1 MGNIRNLF
9 LGIRLRANR
18 NLRRRKYAQGG
29 AKGKLSNL
37 FADIVLF
44 VSEFNSYLHTRIKY
58 LLKLWER
65 LKTILVTNL
74 YARRGRTAQKFVH
87 SSMAGLAAL
96 GVMIAPVIAQEFPG
110 ETSDPWS
117 VETTGAV
124 LSATDTNPQTST
136 LISEKAR
143 AEIVEYTVQE
153 GDTVGTIAEKFGVSE
168 NTIRWQNDITG
179 DNIKIGQT
187 IEVLP
192 VTGVSHLVKKGDTV
206 HSIAKKYD
214 SSAQAIAD
222 FPYNTFTNDETF
234 ELAVGQQVIVP
245 EGVIVSTSSGSTG
258 YASRIRITP
267 DAGTVVASGNF
278 VWPTQGGISQGFSW
292 YHKGIDISNRAAP
305 NVLAADAGTVVTA
318 GWSVYGYGNHV
329 VVDHGNGYRTLYAHL
344 QAIYVGVGQS
354 VRRGDALGRMGSTGR
369 STGTHLHFEVISSGT
384 YLNPLSVLQ

>member
-1 MGNIRNLF
+1 MGKIRNLF
-9 LGIRLRANR
+9 LGVRLRANR
-18 NLRRRKYAQGG
+18 NLRRRGYAQNGIRS
-29 AKGKLSNL
+29 KFSNL
-37 FADIVLF
+37 LADSILF
-44 VSEFNSYLHTRIKY
+44 TSEFKSYFLDRLKY
-58 LLKLWER
+58 LLKLWDR
-65 LKTILVTNL
+65 VKTVLVTNL

-110 ETSDPWS
+110 ESSDPWS
-117 VETTGAV
+117 TEVAGAV
-124 LSATDTNPQTST
+124 LSVTDANPQTST

-168 NTIRWQNDITG
+168 DTIRWQNDLTG
-179 DNIKIGQT
+179 DTIKVGQT

-192 VTGVSHLVKKGDTV
+192 VTGVSHAVKKGDTV

-222 FPYNTFTNDETF
+222 FPYNVFTNDETF
-234 ELAVGQQVIVP
+234 ELAVGQQIIVP
-245 EGVIVSTSSGSTG
+245 EGVIVTATSSPSGF
-258 YASRIRITP
+258 ASRQKITP
-267 DAGTVVASGNF
+267 NAGTVVASGNF
-278 VWPTQGGISQGFSW
+278 VWPTSGSISQGFAW
-292 YHKGIDISNRAAP
+292 YHKGIDISNRGAP

-329 VVDHGNGYRTLYAHL
+329 VISHGNGYSTLYAHMSNL
-344 QAIYVGVGQS
+344 YVGAGQT
-354 VRRGDALGRMGSTGR
+354 VRRGDALGKMGSTGR
-369 STGTHLHFEVISSGT
+369 STGVHLHFEVINNGT